1 MSGVDRIA
9 VLLDEI
15 ENAVG
20 DGMSGDLLV
29 DPLEMILIELS
40 YCHESSARNACYSM
54 MSALNYG
61 KRANY
66 SIDVLRP
73 ATRYNVRKCR
83 LLLNEV

>member
-40 YCHESSARNACYSM
+40 YCSYLTAYKNKLM
-54 MSALNYG
+54 
-61 KRANY
+61 
-66 SIDVLRP
+66 
-73 ATRYNVRKCR
+73 
-83 LLLNEV
+83 